1 MNRTLIVSRT
11 MSALGGSCAVAL
23 LLVTGAWAETG
34 CAQPQDVTALKTADM
49 QQFLM
54 VAALTCNKIASY
66 NGFVLSHQGELQDSD
81 KTLLKYFIGRNAQLG
96 DDDYNA
102 YKTSLAN
109 AASLRSL
116 HDPLFCQSAE
126 AAYAAALGRPVV
138 QLISEQPV
146 PIKLV
151 YTSCAPEGV
160 QEAQAAPPVQ
170 RQASL
175 TGR

>member
-1 MNRTLIVSRT
+1 

-54 VAALTCNKIASY
+54 VAALTCNK
-66 NGFVLSHQGELQDSD
+66 
-81 KTLLKYFIGRNAQLG
+81 IGRNAQLG

-175 TGR
+175 SGR

>member
-1 MNRTLIVSRT
+1 MNRIPRAVSL
-11 MSALGGSCAVAL
+11 LGRSGAVAL
-23 LLVTGAWAETG
+23 LLMAGAGAETT
-34 CAQPQDVTALKTADM
+34 CAGPQDVTALKTADM

-54 VAALTCNKIASY
+54 VAALTCNKVAAY
-66 NGFVLSHQGELQDSD
+66 NRFVTSHQSELQESD
-81 KTLLKYFIGRNAQLG
+81 KTLLKFFIGKNAWTG
-96 DDDYNA
+96 DDEYNA

-116 HDPLFCQSAE
+116 HDPLFCQNAE
-126 AAYAAALGRPVV
+126 AAFNAALGRPVA

-151 YTSCAPEGV
+151 YTSCNVPEV
-160 QEAQAAPPVQ
+160 VEQAKTAQPVQ

-175 TGR
+175 SGR

>member
-1 MNRTLIVSRT
+1 MNRTPRAVSL
-11 MSALGGSCAVAL
+11 LGRCGVAAL
-23 LLVTGAWAETG
+23 LLMTAGAWAETT
-34 CAQPQDVTALKTADM
+34 CARPPDVTALKTADM

-54 VAALTCNKIASY
+54 VAALTCRKVAAY
-66 NGFVLSHQGELQDSD
+66 NEFVLSHQGELQESD
-81 KTLLKYFIGRNAQLG
+81 KALLSFFIAKNAWSG
-96 DDDYNA
+96 DDEYNA

-116 HDPLFCQSAE
+116 HDPLFCQNAE
-126 AAYAAALGRPVV
+126 AAFAAALGRPVA

-151 YTSCAPEGV
+151 YASCEPEGV
-160 QEAQAAPPVQ
+160 QTAETAPPVQ

-175 TGR
+175 NGR